1 MIFLGGIKNV
11 SIQQWKISI
20 SNLDLD
26 IVSENRAKMIY
37 SFLPSSDEVRIINL
51 IFQVKKLKSLSS
63 SLCEK
68 LRIAESFLLM
78 VYFMIA
84 KQKDNASSVPS
95 AEARIYHI

>member
-1 MIFLGGIKNV
+1 VIFLGGIKNV

-37 SFLPSSDEVRIINL
+37 SFLPTSDEVRIINL

-63 SLCEK
+63 SHCEK

-84 KQKDNASSVPS
+84 KQKDHASSVPS